1 MTQHNIFE
9 EKGGNPYIIDFWE
22 GDNEGIM
29 QAAEAA
35 LKSREV
41 DAFLSMHSFR
51 FNVARNGGRVLGTL
65 HELLYDEASPYSP
78 DVDLLLPELAMPVS
92 IYDRDLKSTGVGT
105 DQRVDGAKP
114 IQFDVLRLVKTL
126 IIVDELIGASQGM
139 LGDILNDEGNGF
151 STLAYV
157 DPHSVLK
164 TRILVLDHPLL
175 PKFFVCPVIESK
187 RLNGDKHNRVVSDV
201 RKLVNSFYSLYS
213 LDHNHGDYAVG

>member
-9 EKGGNPYIIDFWE
+9 EKGDKPYIVDFWD

-41 DAFLSMHSFR
+41 GFFLSRHPFG
-51 FNVARNGGRVLGTL
+51 FNVARDGDRVLGTL
-65 HELLYDEASPYSP
+65 HELLYDEALPYSP
-78 DVDLLLPELAMPVS
+78 DVDILLPELAMPVS
-92 IYDRDLKSTGVGT
+92 SYYIDLKSAGVGM

-126 IIVDELIGASQGM
+126 IIVDELIGASRGI

-157 DPHSVLK
+157 DPHKVLK

-187 RLNGDKHNRVVSDV
+187 RLNGDKHNRVVSEV
-201 RKLVNSFYSLYS
+201 KKFVNSFYSRYS